1 MSPATERVLAEG
13 LTCSKQSFV
22 CPAAERY
29 AHTLRADG
37 STGAANLLMTV
48 AWIAVMKCI
57 WSIVAALGTSF
68 LIAGSQLPRAE
79 TVVIDLTRWTPPDIS
94 TVGDDPFGK
103 LVKYGH
109 RLFTNA
115 ANEIG
120 PAVSE
125 QSVTEPPHF
134 RRT

>member
-1 MSPATERVLAEG
+1 
-13 LTCSKQSFV
+13 
-22 CPAAERY
+22 
-29 AHTLRADG
+29 
-37 STGAANLLMTV
+37 MTV
-48 AWIAVMKCI
+48 ASDYCDEVHLVHCRHARR
-57 WSIVAALGTSF
+57 
-68 LIAGSQLPRAE
+68 QLPDSRQSAARAE
-79 TVVIDLTRWTPPDIS
+79 TVAIDLTRWTPPDIS

-134 RRT
+134 GGT